1 MIESL
6 TMAEEARQ
14 RDNPHYKRKTLN
26 LFGFLH
32 YRNGC
37 GSVGK
42 KKSKEKAD
50 TSVNLNPFLNCKV
63 SHSHHTSPPSMEAE
77 RLSPCIQQTLGQ
89 D

>member
-1 MIESL
+1 
-6 TMAEEARQ
+6 MAEEARQ

-50 TSVNLNPFLNCKV
+50 TSVNLNPFLNCKAV
-63 SHSHHTSPPSMEAE
+63 THIIPVPLAWKQRGCLLASNRFWGRTSPE
-77 RLSPCIQQTLGQ
+77 LV
-89 D
+89 